1 MVYFIQYLFDNLL
14 KYLTKYLIQSFIVFI
29 LQHTYYAALDKLYLH
44 IENLGYYTCKESK
57 NMTFSEFAEKIRTA
71 HDTTSNET
79 DLPTTDEIFPYLKGN
94 GTPHLELIN
103 YANRWLEIEQEKID
117 GYLRKITYLKMEEII
132 KYRIKAYD
140 TMDDISRLLYPLYI
154 KRIKLK
160 NIKELIG
167 AESYDNIILP
177 PIVPPEFI
185 KIFPK
190 K

>member
-1 MVYFIQYLFDNLL
+1 MVYLLQYLCD
-14 KYLTKYLIQSFIVFI
+14 KVKKYLIQLFIACV
-29 LQHTYYAALDKLYLH
+29 LQHTYYAALDKLYMH
-44 IENLGYYTCKESK
+44 IENLGYYTYKESK

-71 HDTTSNET
+71 HDATSNET

-94 GTPHLELIN
+94 GTPHLQLIN
-103 YANRWLEIEQEKID
+103 YANRWLEKEQEKID

-132 KYRIKAYD
+132 KNRIKAYD

-167 AESYDNIILP
+167 AESYDNITLP

-185 KIFPK
+185 EIFPK